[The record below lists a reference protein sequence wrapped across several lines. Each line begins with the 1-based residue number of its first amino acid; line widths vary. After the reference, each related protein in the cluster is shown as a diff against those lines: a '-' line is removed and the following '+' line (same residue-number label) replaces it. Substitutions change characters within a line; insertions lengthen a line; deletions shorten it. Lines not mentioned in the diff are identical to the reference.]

1 MKQLEVMLSLVD
13 KFSRPLKM
21 AGGELTNFAG
31 KSRAAFGQMVAG
43 GATLWGVAQ
52 SIMGILGPADEM
64 QRALAEVKSIG
75 VADTALKNLSNTAIM
90 FSMKYGESAAG
101 FVASAASIAGAID
114 GLSDK
119 ELRTFTTAGSILA
132 KGTRAD
138 ADTITN
144 YIGTMY
150 GVFQKTADAMG
161 RSSWVEVMTG
171 QTAEAVK
178 IFKSDGKQM
187 SDAFTSIGANA
198 TAAGIG
204 MAEQFAVLG
213 QLQATM
219 SGSEAGTKYKAFL
232 QGVGNAQKVLGLN
245 FVKQDGSMKGIA
257 DIMGLI
263 QKKYGD
269 IKKVADSDL
278 IKKAFG
284 SDEAVSLIKLLAQ
297 NVDGLKNNIDQIGK
311 IKGMDNAK
319 KMAADMTNQFDRLL
333 QVWNDMRI
341 AVGSALMPVINPLID
356 AMAGVGTQITIWLLR
371 FQNIAR
377 WIGYVAIALTSLVA
391 VFALANIAVAAG
403 KFLWMGFMIILK
415 LLRPVL
421 LMLRLAFFLT
431 GLAANF
437 MGLPITLVIGLIALL
452 VAAVWAVVAYWDELK
467 AAIMDTAA
475 FQWLMGIVMVVSA
488 IFRVT
493 WAMIKAGWQDV
504 VNFFTGLSPVQAF
517 TDFKNTITDV
527 FKGLWDYL
535 KNSFAQTYNWIVEK
549 LNMIPGVDIE
559 MKSVAPEATPA
570 GSQPGSAP
578 LLTGANTVSTGRGGI
593 MGQVSQSTN
602 NSNSA
607 KTQNI
612 STVNFNVSQPL
623 TPQALQENME
633 LYGHG

>member
-52 SIMGILGPADEM
+52 SIMGILGPADEL

-75 VADTALKNLSNTAIM
+75 VADTALKNLSNTAIL

-114 GLSDK
+114 GLADK

-232 QGVGNAQKVLGLN
+232 QGVGKAQTVLGLN

-263 QKKYGD
+263 QQKYGD

-311 IKGMDNAK
+311 INGMDNAK

-333 QVWNDMRI
+333 QVWKGMRI
-341 AVGSALMPVINPLID
+341 AVGGALLPVINPLIERMSD
-356 AMAGVGTQITIWLLR
+356 MGTQGAAWLLK
-371 FQNIAR
+371 FKNIAR
-377 WIGYVAIALTSLVA
+377 WIGYVSIALTSLVA

-403 KFLWMGFMIILK
+403 KFLWMGFLIILK

-467 AAIMDTAA
+467 AAIMDTAS
-475 FQWLMGIVMVVSA
+475 FQWLMGIVMVVGA

-504 VNFFTGLSPVQAF
+504 VSFFTGLSPVQAF

>member
-21 AGGELTNFAG
+21 AGGELNNFAG

-75 VADTALKNLSNTAIM
+75 VADTALKNLGNTAIM

-138 ADTITN
+138 ANTITN

-204 MAEQFAVLG
+204 MSEQFAILG

-232 QGVGNAQKVLGLN
+232 QGVGNAQKTLGLT
-245 FVKQDGSMKGIA
+245 FVNQDGSMKGIV
-257 DIMGLI
+257 DIMSLI

-269 IKKVADSDL
+269 IKKVADSDM

-311 IKGMDNAK
+311 INGMDNAR

-333 QVWNDMRI
+333 QVWNGMRI
-341 AVGSALMPVINPLID
+341 AVGGALMPVINPLIQRMSD
-356 AMAGVGTQITIWLLR
+356 MGTQATAWLLK
-371 FQNIAR
+371 FKNIAR
-377 WIGYVAIALTSLVA
+377 WIGYISIALTSLVA

-403 KFLWMGFMIILK
+403 KFLWMGFLIVLK

-452 VAAVWAVVAYWDELK
+452 VAGVWAFVAYWDEMK

-475 FQWLMGIVMVVSA
+475 FQWLMGIVTVVGA
-488 IFRVT
+488 LFRTT
-493 WAMIKAGWQDV
+493 WAMVKDGWQNV
-504 VNFFTGLSPVQAF
+504 VNFFMGLSPVQAF

-535 KNSFAQTYNWIVEK
+535 KNSFAQTYNWIVDK

-559 MKSVAPEATPA
+559 MKNVAPEVTPG

-578 LLTGANTVSTGRGGI
+578 LLTGSNLQSTGRGGI

-602 NSNSA
+602 NNSNA

-612 STVNFNVSQPL
+612 STVNFNVAQPL

>member
-52 SIMGILGPADEM
+52 SIMGILGPADEL

-75 VADTALKNLSNTAIM
+75 VADTALKNLSNTAIL

-114 GLSDK
+114 GLADK

-232 QGVGNAQKVLGLN
+232 QGVGKAQTVLGLN

-263 QKKYGD
+263 QQKYGD

-311 IKGMDNAK
+311 INGMDNAK

-333 QVWNDMRI
+333 QVWKGMRI
-341 AVGSALMPVINPLID
+341 AVGGALLPVINPLID
-356 AMAGVGTQITIWLLR
+356 RMSDMGTQVAAWLLK
-371 FQNIAR
+371 FKNIAR

-403 KFLWMGFMIILK
+403 KFLWMGFLIILK

-475 FQWLMGIVMVVSA
+475 FQWLMGIVMVVGA

-493 WAMIKAGWQDV
+493 WALIKAGWQDV

-549 LNMIPGVDIE
+549 LNMIPGIDIE
-559 MKSVAPEATPA
+559 MKSMAPEATPA

>member
-1 MKQLEVMLSLVD
+1 MMKQLEVMLSLVD
-13 KFSRPLKM
+13 KFTRPLKM
-21 AGGELTNFAG
+21 AGGELNNFAA
-31 KSRAAFGQMVAG
+31 KSRTAFGQVAAG
-43 GATLWGVAQ
+43 GVTLWGVAQ

-75 VADTALKNLSNTAIM
+75 VADTALKNLSKTAVM
-90 FSMKYGESAAG
+90 FSMQYGESAAG

-138 ADTITN
+138 ANTITD

-161 RSSWVEVMTG
+161 RSKWVEVMTG

-178 IFKSDGKQM
+178 VFKSDGKQM

-204 MAEQFAVLG
+204 MSEQFAILG

-232 QGVGNAQKVLGLN
+232 QGVGNAQKTLGLS
-245 FVKQDGSMKGIA
+245 FVNQDGSMKGIV
-257 DIMGLI
+257 DIMSLI

-269 IKKVADSDL
+269 IKKVADSDM

-311 IKGMDNAK
+311 INGMDNAK

-333 QVWNDMRI
+333 QVWNGMRI
-341 AVGSALMPVINPLID
+341 AVGGALLPVINPLVKR
-356 AMAGVGTQITIWLLR
+356 MADMGTQVVEWLER
-371 FQNIAR
+371 FKNIAR

-391 VFALANIAVAAG
+391 VSALANIAMGVG
-403 KFLWMGFMIILK
+403 KFLWMGFLIVLK
-415 LLRPVL
+415 LFRPVL
-421 LMLRLAFFLT
+421 LALRLAFFLT
-431 GLAANF
+431 GLAVNF
-437 MGLPITLVIGLIALL
+437 MSWPILLIVGLIALL
-452 VAAVWAVVAYWDELK
+452 AYGIWMLIDHWDELK
-467 AAIMDTAA
+467 AAIMNTAA
-475 FQWLMGIVMVVSA
+475 FAWVMDVAGSVA
-488 IFRVT
+488 DAFANA
-493 WAMIKAGWQDV
+493 WASLKLGWQMV
-504 VNFFTGLSPVQAF
+504 VNFFSGLSPVQAF
-517 TDFKNTITDV
+517 KDFAGTIGDA
-527 FKGLWDYL
+527 FSGLWGYL
-535 KNSFAQTYNWIVEK
+535 KNNFAKTYNWIVEK
-549 LNMIPGVDIE
+549 LNMIPGIDIE
-559 MKSVAPEATPA
+559 MKSVLPEAL
-570 GSQPGSAP
+570 SPGGLTGGQP
-578 LLTGANTVSTGRGGI
+578 LLTGGQPQSTGRGGI
-593 MGQVSQSTN
+593 IGQVSQATSN
-602 NSNSA
+602 NNA
-607 KTQNI
+607 KSQTIGQINY
-612 STVNFNVSQPL
+612 NVMQPL

-633 LYGHG
+633 LYGYG

>member
-21 AGGELTNFAG
+21 AGGELNNFASQ
-31 KSRAAFGQMVAG
+31 SRVAFGQMVAG

-75 VADTALKNLSNTAIM
+75 VADTALKNLSKTAIM
-90 FSMKYGESAAG
+90 FSMQYGESAAG

-119 ELRTFTTAGSILA
+119 ELRTFTTAGSVLA

-232 QGVGNAQKVLGLN
+232 QGVGNAQKVLGLS
-245 FVKQDGSMKGIA
+245 FVKQDGSMKSIA

-297 NVDGLKNNIDQIGK
+297 NVDGLRSNIDHIGK
-311 IKGMDNAK
+311 IKGMDNAR

-333 QVWNDMRI
+333 QVWNGMRI
-341 AVGSALMPVINPLID
+341 AVGGALLPVINPLID
-356 AMAGVGTQITIWLLR
+356 ALAGVGTQLTEWLMR

-377 WIGYVAIALTSLVA
+377 WIGYVVIAITSFVA
-391 VFALANIAVAAG
+391 VCALANIVVG
-403 KFLWMGFMIILK
+403 ISKFLYMGFIIVLKTLRIVMIAVRAVMIVTAMATW
-415 LLRPVL
+415 LLTSPIALIIALV
-421 LMLRLAFFLT
+421 A
-431 GLAANF
+431 GLAY
-437 MGLPITLVIGLIALL
+437 GVYWLIAN
-452 VAAVWAVVAYWDELK
+452 WKTWT
-467 AAIMDTAA
+467 AAIANTSA
-475 FQWLMGIVMVVSA
+475 FQWLMGTIQQVGAFFADTWSTIV
-488 IFRVT
+488 T
-493 WAMIKAGWQDV
+493 GWQNV
-504 VNFFTGLSPVQAF
+504 VNFFMSLSPVQAF
-517 TDFKNTITDV
+517 VDFKNTITNV

-535 KNSFAQTYNWIVEK
+535 KNSFASTYNWIVEK

-559 MKSVAPEATPA
+559 MKSVMPDVTP
-570 GSQPGSAP
+570 PGNKTGGAP
-578 LLTGANTVSTGRGGI
+578 LLTGGNALPAGKGGI
-593 MGQVSQSTN
+593 IGQVSQSSSRTD
-602 NSNSA
+602 SKSM
-607 KTQNI
+607 TIGSVQY
-612 STVNFNVSQPL
+612 NVMQPL
-623 TPQALQENME
+623 TPQQLQENME

>member
-75 VADTALKNLSNTAIM
+75 VADTALKNLSNTAIL

-333 QVWNDMRI
+333 QVWNGMRI

-391 VFALANIAVAAG
+391 VFALANIVVAAG
-403 KFLWMGFMIILK
+403 KFLWMGFLIILK

-475 FQWLMGIVMVVSA
+475 FQWLMGIVMVVGA

>member
-1 MKQLEVMLSLVD
+1 
-13 KFSRPLKM
+13 
-21 AGGELTNFAG
+21 
-31 KSRAAFGQMVAG
+31 
-43 GATLWGVAQ
+43 
-52 SIMGILGPADEM
+52 
-64 QRALAEVKSIG
+64 
-75 VADTALKNLSNTAIM
+75 
-90 FSMKYGESAAG
+90 
-101 FVASAASIAGAID
+101 
-114 GLSDK
+114 
-119 ELRTFTTAGSILA
+119 
-132 KGTRAD
+132 
-138 ADTITN
+138 
-144 YIGTMY
+144 
-150 GVFQKTADAMG
+150 
-161 RSSWVEVMTG
+161 
-171 QTAEAVK
+171 
-178 IFKSDGKQM
+178 M

-391 VFALANIAVAAG
+391 VFALANIVVAAG
-403 KFLWMGFMIILK
+403 KFLWMGFLIILK

-421 LMLRLAFFLT
+421 LML
-431 GLAANF
+431 
-437 MGLPITLVIGLIALL
+437 
-452 VAAVWAVVAYWDELK
+452 
-467 AAIMDTAA
+467 
-475 FQWLMGIVMVVSA
+475 
-488 IFRVT
+488 
-493 WAMIKAGWQDV
+493 
-504 VNFFTGLSPVQAF
+504 
-517 TDFKNTITDV
+517 
-527 FKGLWDYL
+527 
-535 KNSFAQTYNWIVEK
+535 
-549 LNMIPGVDIE
+549 
-559 MKSVAPEATPA
+559 
-570 GSQPGSAP
+570 
-578 LLTGANTVSTGRGGI
+578 
-593 MGQVSQSTN
+593 
-602 NSNSA
+602 
-607 KTQNI
+607 
-612 STVNFNVSQPL
+612 
-623 TPQALQENME
+623 
-633 LYGHG
+633 

>member
-21 AGGELTNFAG
+21 AGSELNNFAS
-31 KSRAAFGQMVAG
+31 KSRVAFGQMVAG

-232 QGVGNAQKVLGLN
+232 QGVGNAQKTLGLT
-245 FVKQDGSMKGIA
+245 FVNQDGSMKGIV
-257 DIMGLI
+257 DIMSLI

-269 IKKVADSDL
+269 IKKVADSDM

-311 IKGMDNAK
+311 IKGMDNAR

-333 QVWNDMRI
+333 QVWNGMRI
-341 AVGSALMPVINPLID
+341 AVGGALMPVINPLIQRMSD
-356 AMAGVGTQITIWLLR
+356 MGTQATAWLLK
-371 FQNIAR
+371 FKNIAR
-377 WIGYVAIALTSLVA
+377 WIGYIAIALTSLVA

-403 KFLWMGFMIILK
+403 KFLWMGFLIVLK

-452 VAAVWAVVAYWDELK
+452 VAAVWAFVAYWDEMK
-467 AAIMDTAA
+467 AAVMNTAA
-475 FQWLMGIVMVVSA
+475 FQWLMGIVDQVGAMFSA
-488 IFRVT
+488 T
-493 WAMIKAGWQDV
+493 WAIVKEGWQNV
-504 VNFFTGLSPVQAF
+504 VNFFMGLSPVQAF

-535 KNSFAQTYNWIVEK
+535 KNSFAQTYNWIVDK

-559 MKSVAPEATPA
+559 MKNVAPEMTPA

-578 LLTGANTVSTGRGGI
+578 LLTGSNLQSTGRGGI

-602 NSNSA
+602 NNSNA
-607 KTQNI
+607 RTQTI
-612 STVNFNVSQPL
+612 GTVQYNVTQPL

>member
-21 AGGELTNFAG
+21 AGGELNNFAG

-75 VADTALKNLSNTAIM
+75 VADSALKNLSNTAIM

-138 ADTITN
+138 ANTITD

-204 MAEQFAVLG
+204 MSEQFAILG

-232 QGVGNAQKVLGLN
+232 QGVGNAQKTLGLT
-245 FVKQDGSMKGIA
+245 FVNQDGSMKGIV
-257 DIMGLI
+257 DIMSLI

-269 IKKVADSDL
+269 IKKVADSDM

-311 IKGMDNAK
+311 INGMDNAR

-333 QVWNDMRI
+333 QVWNGMRI
-341 AVGSALMPVINPLID
+341 AVGGALMPVINPLIQRMSD
-356 AMAGVGTQITIWLLR
+356 MGTQATAWLLK
-371 FQNIAR
+371 FKNIAR
-377 WIGYVAIALTSLVA
+377 WIGYLAIALTSLVA

-403 KFLWMGFMIILK
+403 KFLWMGFLIVLK

-452 VAAVWAVVAYWDELK
+452 IAAVWAFVAYWDELK
-467 AAIMDTAA
+467 AAVMNTAA
-475 FQWLMGIVMVVSA
+475 FQWLMGIVDQVGAMFGA
-488 IFRVT
+488 T
-493 WAMIKAGWQDV
+493 WAIVKEGWQNV
-504 VNFFTGLSPVQAF
+504 VNFFMGLSPVQAF

-535 KNSFAQTYNWIVEK
+535 KNSFAQTYNWIVDK

-559 MKSVAPEATPA
+559 MKNVAPEVTPA

-578 LLTGANTVSTGRGGI
+578 LLTGSNLQSTGRGGI

-602 NSNSA
+602 NNSSA
-607 KTQNI
+607 RTQTI
-612 STVNFNVSQPL
+612 GTVQYNVTQPL

>member
-21 AGGELTNFAG
+21 AGGELNNFAG

-245 FVKQDGSMKGIA
+245 FVNQDGSMKGIA

-297 NVDGLKNNIDQIGK
+297 NVDGLRNNIDQIGK
-311 IKGMDNAK
+311 IKGMDNAR

-333 QVWNDMRI
+333 QVWKGMRL
-341 AVGSALMPVINPLID
+341 AVGGALLPVINPLID
-356 AMAGVGTQITIWLLR
+356 SMAGLGTQLVEWLIR

-377 WIGYVAIALTSLVA
+377 WIGYVAVAITSFVA
-391 VFALANIAVAAG
+391 VCALANIVVG
-403 KFLWMGFMIILK
+403 ISKFMWMGFIIVLKTLRIVMIAVRAVMIVTAMATW
-415 LLRPVL
+415 LLTSPIALIIALV
-421 LMLRLAFFLT
+421 A
-431 GLAANF
+431 GLAY
-437 MGLPITLVIGLIALL
+437 GVYWLIAN
-452 VAAVWAVVAYWDELK
+452 WKTWT
-467 AAIMDTAA
+467 AAIANTAA
-475 FQWLMGIVMVVSA
+475 FQWLMNTIQQVGAFFSD
-488 IFRVT
+488 T
-493 WAMIKAGWQDV
+493 WAAIAQGWQNV
-504 VNFFTGLSPVQAF
+504 VNFFMGLSPVQAF
-517 TDFKNTITDV
+517 VDFKNTITDV

-535 KNSFAQTYNWIVEK
+535 KNSFAATYNWIVDK

-559 MKSVAPEATPA
+559 MKSVMPDVTPPGNTA
-570 GSQPGSAP
+570 GSAP
-578 LLTGANTVSTGRGGI
+578 LLTGGNALPAGKGGI
-593 MGQVSQSTN
+593 MGQVTQSVSST
-602 NSNSA
+602 A
-607 KTQNI
+607 TKTMTIGSVQY
-612 STVNFNVSQPL
+612 NVMQPL
-623 TPQALQENME
+623 TPQQLQENME

>member
-75 VADTALKNLSNTAIM
+75 VADTALKNLSNTAIL

-263 QKKYGD
+263 QQKYGD

-333 QVWNDMRI
+333 QVWKGIRI
-341 AVGSALMPVINPLID
+341 AVGGALLPVINPLIERMSD
-356 AMAGVGTQITIWLLR
+356 MGTQVAAWLLK
-371 FQNIAR
+371 FKNIAR

-403 KFLWMGFMIILK
+403 KFLWMGFLIILK

-475 FQWLMGIVMVVSA
+475 FQWLMGIVMVVGA

-493 WAMIKAGWQDV
+493 WALIKAGWQDV

-559 MKSVAPEATPA
+559 MKSVAPEANPA

-602 NSNSA
+602 NSSSA
-607 KTQNI
+607 RTQTI
-612 STVNFNVSQPL
+612 GTVQYKVMQPL
-623 TPQALQENME
+623 TPQQLQENME

>member
-75 VADTALKNLSNTAIM
+75 VADTALKNLSNTAIL

-403 KFLWMGFMIILK
+403 KFLWMGFLIILK

-475 FQWLMGIVMVVSA
+475 FQWLMGIVMVVGA

-623 TPQALQENME
+623 TPQALQESME

>member
-75 VADTALKNLSNTAIM
+75 VADTALKNLSNTAIL

-257 DIMGLI
+257 DIMSLI

-391 VFALANIAVAAG
+391 VFALANIVAAAG
-403 KFLWMGFMIILK
+403 KFLWMGFLIILK

-475 FQWLMGIVMVVSA
+475 FQWLMGIVMVVGA

-602 NSNSA
+602 NSSSA
-607 KTQNI
+607 RTQTI
-612 STVNFNVSQPL
+612 GTVQYNVMQPL
-623 TPQALQENME
+623 TPQQLQENME

>member
-75 VADTALKNLSNTAIM
+75 VADTALKNLSNTAIL

-161 RSSWVEVMTG
+161 RSNWVEVMTG

-263 QKKYGD
+263 QQKYGD

-377 WIGYVAIALTSLVA
+377 WIGYVAIAITSLVA
-391 VFALANIAVAAG
+391 VFALANIVVAAG
-403 KFLWMGFMIILK
+403 KFLWMGFLIILK

-467 AAIMDTAA
+467 ATVMDTAA
-475 FQWLMGIVMVVSA
+475 FQWLMGIVMVVGA

>member
-31 KSRAAFGQMVAG
+31 RSRAAFGQMVAG

-52 SIMGILGPADEM
+52 SIMGILGPADEL

-75 VADTALKNLSNTAIM
+75 VADTALKNLSNTAIL

-114 GLSDK
+114 GLADK

-232 QGVGNAQKVLGLN
+232 QGVGKAQTVLGLN

-263 QKKYGD
+263 QQKYGD

-333 QVWNDMRI
+333 QVWKGMRI
-341 AVGSALMPVINPLID
+341 AVGGALLPVINPLIERMSD
-356 AMAGVGTQITIWLLR
+356 MGTQVADWLLK
-371 FQNIAR
+371 FKNIAR

-403 KFLWMGFMIILK
+403 KFLWMGFLIILK

-475 FQWLMGIVMVVSA
+475 FQWLMGIVMVVGA

-493 WAMIKAGWQDV
+493 WALIKAGWQNV

-593 MGQVSQSTN
+593 MGQVNQSTN
-602 NSNSA
+602 NSSSA
-607 KTQNI
+607 RTQTI
-612 STVNFNVSQPL
+612 GTVQYNVMQPL
-623 TPQALQENME
+623 TPQQLQENME

>member
-75 VADTALKNLSNTAIM
+75 VADSALKNLGNTAIL

-138 ADTITN
+138 ANTITN

-232 QGVGNAQKVLGLN
+232 QGVGNAQKTLGLN
-245 FVKQDGSMKGIA
+245 FVNKDGSMKGIA

-263 QKKYGD
+263 QNKYGD

-311 IKGMDNAK
+311 INGMDNAR

-333 QVWNDMRI
+333 QVWNGMRI
-341 AVGSALMPVINPLID
+341 AVGGALLPVINPLIQRMSD
-356 AMAGVGTQITIWLLR
+356 MGTQGTIWLLR
-371 FQNIAR
+371 FKNIAR
-377 WIGYVAIALTSLVA
+377 WIGYLTVGLTSLVA
-391 VFALANIAVAAG
+391 VFALANIAVAVG
-403 KFLWMGFMIILK
+403 KFLWMGFLITLK
-415 LLRPVL
+415 LLKPVL

-452 VAAVWAVVAYWDELK
+452 VAGVWAFVAYWDDLK
-467 AAIMDTAA
+467 AAIMNTTA
-475 FQWLMGIVMVVSA
+475 FQWLMSVIGALSPLFSYLWNA
-488 IFRVT
+488 IT
-493 WAMIKAGWQDV
+493 EGWRNV
-504 VNFFTGLSPVQAF
+504 VNFFMGLSPVQAF
-517 TDFKNTITDV
+517 TDFKDSISNIFT
-527 FKGLWDYL
+527 GLWDYL
-535 KNSFAQTYNWIVEK
+535 KNSFAATYNWIVDK

-559 MKSVAPEATPA
+559 MKSVTPDV
-570 GSQPGSAP
+570 STSVQPGGQP
-578 LLTGANTVSTGRGGI
+578 LLTGSNLQSTGRGGI
-593 MGQVSQSTN
+593 LGQVSQSTSN
-602 NSNSA
+602 NNNA
-607 KTQNI
+607 KTQTI
-612 STVNFNVSQPL
+612 GQVQFNVTQPL
-623 TPQALQENME
+623 SPQALQENME
-633 LYGHG
+633 LYGYGG

>member
-75 VADTALKNLSNTAIM
+75 VADTALKNLSNTAIL

-391 VFALANIAVAAG
+391 VFALANIVVAAG
-403 KFLWMGFMIILK
+403 KFLWMGFLIILK

-467 AAIMDTAA
+467 AAIMNTAA
-475 FQWLMGIVMVVSA
+475 FQWLMGIVMVVGA

-559 MKSVAPEATPA
+559 MKSVAPEANPA
-570 GSQPGSAP
+570 GNQPGSAP

-602 NSNSA
+602 NSSSA
-607 KTQNI
+607 RTQTI
-612 STVNFNVSQPL
+612 GTVQYNVMQPL
-623 TPQALQENME
+623 TPQQLQENME

>member
-1 MKQLEVMLSLVD
+1 
-13 KFSRPLKM
+13 M

-75 VADTALKNLSNTAIM
+75 VADTALKNLSNTAIL

-257 DIMGLI
+257 DIMSLI

-391 VFALANIAVAAG
+391 VFALANIVAAAG
-403 KFLWMGFMIILK
+403 KFLWMGFLIILK

-475 FQWLMGIVMVVSA
+475 FQWLMGIVMVVGA

-602 NSNSA
+602 NSSSA
-607 KTQNI
+607 RTQTI
-612 STVNFNVSQPL
+612 GTVQYNVMQPL
-623 TPQALQENME
+623 TPQQLQENME

>member
-21 AGGELTNFAG
+21 AGGELNNFAS
-31 KSRAAFGQMVAG
+31 KSRVAFGQMVAG
-43 GATLWGVAQ
+43 GATMWGVAQ

-119 ELRTFTTAGSILA
+119 ELRTFTSAGSILA

-204 MAEQFAVLG
+204 MSEQFAILG

-232 QGVGNAQKVLGLN
+232 QGVGNAQKTLGLT
-245 FVKQDGSMKGIA
+245 FVNQDGSMKGIV
-257 DIMGLI
+257 DIMSLI

-269 IKKVADSDL
+269 IKKVADSDM

-311 IKGMDNAK
+311 INGMDNAR

-333 QVWNDMRI
+333 QVWNGMRI
-341 AVGSALMPVINPLID
+341 AVGGALLPVINPLIQRMSD
-356 AMAGVGTQITIWLLR
+356 MGTQVTAWLLK
-371 FQNIAR
+371 FKNIAR
-377 WIGYVAIALTSLVA
+377 WIGYVAVALTSLVA
-391 VFALANIAVAAG
+391 VCALANIIVGVG
-403 KFLWMGFMIILK
+403 KFLWMGFLIVLK

-421 LMLRLAFFLT
+421 MLLRLAFFLT

-437 MGLPITLVIGLIALL
+437 MGLPITLVIGLILLL
-452 VAAVWAVVAYWDELK
+452 VAAVWAFVAYWDELK
-467 AAIMDTAA
+467 AAVMNTAA
-475 FQWLMGIVMVVSA
+475 FQWLMGIVDQVGAVFSS
-488 IFRVT
+488 T
-493 WAMIKAGWQDV
+493 WAIVKEGWQNV
-504 VNFFTGLSPVQAF
+504 VNFFMGLSPVQAF
-517 TDFKNTITDV
+517 TDFKNTITNV

-535 KNSFAQTYNWIVEK
+535 KDSFAKTYNWVVGK
-549 LNMIPGVDIE
+549 LNKLPGINID
-559 MKSVAPEATPA
+559 MKNVAPEIAPGGA
-570 GSQPGSAP
+570 QPGSAP
-578 LLTGANTVSTGRGGI
+578 LLTGSKLQSTGRGGI
-593 MGQVSQSTN
+593 MGQVSQATNN
-602 NSNSA
+602 NSNA
-607 KTQNI
+607 RTQTI
-612 STVNFNVSQPL
+612 GTVQYNVTQPL

>member
-52 SIMGILGPADEM
+52 SIMGILGPADEL

-75 VADTALKNLSNTAIM
+75 VADTALKNLSNTAIL

-114 GLSDK
+114 GLADK

-161 RSSWVEVMTG
+161 RSNWVEVMTG

-232 QGVGNAQKVLGLN
+232 QGVGKAQTVLGLN

-263 QKKYGD
+263 QQKYGD

-311 IKGMDNAK
+311 INGMDNAR

-333 QVWNDMRI
+333 QVWKGMRI
-341 AVGSALMPVINPLID
+341 AVGGALLPVINPLIERMSD
-356 AMAGVGTQITIWLLR
+356 MGTQGAAWLLK
-371 FQNIAR
+371 FKNIAR
-377 WIGYVAIALTSLVA
+377 WIGYVSIALTSLVA

-403 KFLWMGFMIILK
+403 KFLWMGFLIILK

-452 VAAVWAVVAYWDELK
+452 VAAVWGVVAYWDELK

-475 FQWLMGIVMVVSA
+475 FQWLMGIVMVVGA

-493 WAMIKAGWQDV
+493 WALIKAGWQDV

-559 MKSVAPEATPA
+559 MKSVAPEANPA

-602 NSNSA
+602 SSNSA